1 MGRSVPTYRMVME
14 DVIRE
19 WGQFR
24 RALRRD
30 DQVAFDRMVNR
41 ARAHGSA
48 GSYLGGAIPV
58 ETMFL
63 SILVDM
69 EKEIQALTR
78 IKNDGRT

>member
-1 MGRSVPTYRMVME
+1 ME
-14 DVIRE
+14 EIIRE

-24 RALRRD
+24 RALRKE
-30 DQVAFDRMVNR
+30 DQEMFDRMVNR

-48 GSYLGGAIPV
+48 GSYLGGANPV

-69 EKEIQALTR
+69 EKEIQELR
-78 IKNDGRT
+78 RKSNDDSRR